1 MRDTYTPTFQTKGER
16 DEVREILPKG
26 NNSHFCQTVK
36 TLFSQRII
44 DFCLNNQPR

>member
-26 NNSHFCQTVK
+26 NNSYFCQTGK
-36 TLFSQRII
+36 HFSPKGSWISV
-44 DFCLNNQPR
+44 

>member
-26 NNSHFCQTVK
+26 NNSHFCQTMK
-36 TLFSQRII
+36 TLFPQRIM